1 MGQPYIGRPTTLS
14 GWYKY
19 SPQTIDR
26 HLDKAAYAE
35 GAKHMG
41 NIDTALI
48 YIYLLDWSGRAEKY
62 LQDGQTPAANEIVAY
77 GEFMPNG
84 TTSTYTQFNI
94 KINYSKTNVRPTHI
108 IIYATSS
115 RYGHWL
121 TGGEGS
127 TLWIDEFELGF
138 DYVAP

>member
-1 MGQPYIGRPTTLS
+1 MDQGR
-14 GWYKY
+14 
-19 SPQTIDR
+19 IF
-26 HLDKAAYAE
+26 
-35 GAKHMG
+35 
-41 NIDTALI
+41 
-48 YIYLLDWSGRAEKY
+48 IYLVDWSKRAEKY
-62 LQDGQTPAANEIVAY
+62 LNDGQTPAANEIVAY
-77 GEFMPNG
+77 GEFMPSG

-94 KINYSKTNVRPTHI
+94 KLNYSKTNVKPTHI

-138 DYVAP
+138 DSMWRYYLLLFISAVKADILVSNA